1 MNTIIK
7 IALLAAFALG
17 YNVGRTQT
25 ATQTPDPPAAPT
37 APTVTLQKWQDMAPL
52 IDRQSKWINK
62 LRAENETLK
71 SDLSL
76 VIGRYDMLLRYL
88 VVQACASNAKIASIN
103 VVLPWVKPF
112 PLGSHECPPE
122 GTRYYIPSYL
132 SAAGPPIPPALTDDF
147 NRADGAPGTN
157 WTGGAISS
165 NKLRVTGLALWTPAL
180 PADQY
185 VEARIWASSAT
196 IWGYPGL
203 VVRASA
209 DSKVQYRL
217 TFSVLDKTWALEY
230 IDAAGG
236 IEKIIG
242 GAVTYVAGA
251 AMRLQVQGQ
260 HLTAWYNGKQLGAAD
275 DSRIA
280 AGSPGLLG
288 IVGTGQNADFDD
300 AIIGAL

>member
-17 YNVGRTQT
+17 YNAAHAQT
-25 ATQTPDPPAAPT
+25 ATQTPDPPAAPA
-37 APTVTLQKWQDMAPL
+37 APTVTLNKWQDMAPL
-52 IDRQSKWINK
+52 VDRQSKWINK

-76 VIGRYDMLLRYL
+76 VVQRYDMLLRYL

-132 SAAGPPIPPALTDDF
+132 SAAGPPIPPALSDDF
-147 NRADGAPGTN
+147 DRADGAPGAN
-157 WTGGAISS
+157 WAGGTIAS

-185 VEARIWASSAT
+185 VEARMWVQAGGEGA
-196 IWGYPGL
+196 WPGI

-209 DSKVQYRL
+209 TSKVQYRYTL
-217 TFSVLDKTWALEY
+217 SIAEGTYSLEY
-230 IDAAGG
+230 IDAAGAYTKLLTG
-236 IEKIIG
+236 PI
-242 GAVTYVAGA
+242 AYVAGA
-251 AMRLQVQGQ
+251 PMRLEARGAT
-260 HLTAWYNGKQLGAAD
+260 LTIWYNGVKLGSTTDA
-275 DSRIA
+275 RIMS
-280 AGSPGLLG
+280 GSPGLIGL
-288 IVGTGQNADFDD
+288 VSGTQTADYDD